1 MPSNHI
7 SNKPYHNWLEE
18 QSKKKPKVLFT
29 HDFNISFCVDSF
41 ESDPWEVD
49 AETVALTLLKR
60 IQNCRDSDT
69 IMEAIEHTQT
79 ISEQIKL

>member
-7 SNKPYHNWLEE
+7 SNEPYHNWLKERG
-18 QSKKKPKVLFT
+18 KRKPKVLFT
-29 HDFNISFCVDSF
+29 HDFNITFSVDSF

-60 IQNCRDSDT
+60 VQNCRSSDT
-69 IMEAIEHTQT
+69 IMEASDHIQT
-79 ISEQIKL
+79 ISEEII

>member
-7 SNKPYHNWLEE
+7 SNKPYHDWLEE

-29 HDFNISFCVDSF
+29 HDFNISFNVDSF

>member
-7 SNKPYHNWLEE
+7 SNKPYHDWLKN
-18 QSKKKPKVLFT
+18 QWTKKPKVIFT

>member
-7 SNKPYHNWLEE
+7 SNKPYHDWLSE
-18 QSKKKPKVLFT
+18 QGKKKPKVLFT
-29 HDFNISFCVDSF
+29 HDFNITFSVDSF

-60 IQNCRDSDT
+60 VQNCRDSDT
-69 IMEAIEHTQT
+69 IMDAIEHTQT
-79 ISEQIKL
+79 ISEQIK

>member
-1 MPSNHI
+1 M
-7 SNKPYHNWLEE
+7 EE

-29 HDFNISFCVDSF
+29 HDFNISFNVDSF

-60 IQNCRDSDT
+60 VQNCRSSDT

-79 ISEQIKL
+79 ISEEIK

>member
-7 SNKPYHNWLEE
+7 SNKPYHDWLRE
-18 QSKKKPKVLFT
+18 QGKKPKVLFT
-29 HDFNISFCVDSF
+29 HDFNIPFSVDSF

-60 IQNCRDSDT
+60 VQNCRDSDT
-69 IMEAIEHTQT
+69 IMDAIEHTQT
-79 ISEQIKL
+79 ISEQIK

>member
-1 MPSNHI
+1 M
-7 SNKPYHNWLEE
+7 
-18 QSKKKPKVLFT
+18 
-29 HDFNISFCVDSF
+29 DSF

-69 IMEAIEHTQT
+69 IMEAVEHTQT
-79 ISEQIKL
+79 ISEQIE

>member
-7 SNKPYHNWLEE
+7 SNKPYHDWLEE

-60 IQNCRDSDT
+60 IQNYRNTDT
-69 IMEAIEHTQT
+69 IMDAIEHTQT
-79 ISEQIKL
+79 ISEEIR